1 MSILQRGTIQ
11 GRLVVMAVVP
21 VILFAL
27 LTVIWFTSARLD
39 DVEREL
45 RDTGELIAGQLAPA
59 AEYSVISGNIDDLRT
74 LLTSALELPN
84 VQRVEVYDAQGL
96 LLANVGVDQEIDS
109 EQLNVFV
116 ADIRRQRVSI
126 DSELYLLETPGEP
139 SRLDIQYLGQVRVHL
154 NKGAFLARQSDIVVD
169 TLLLACIVLLASLA
183 LAVRLARALAR
194 PMGQMSRAV
203 KALQSGELDTR
214 LPVQDSHE
222 VGQLMGNINALAQN
236 LQQAQISQ
244 QRSIAQLVS
253 AREEAEQANRAKSE
267 FLAMMSHELRT
278 PMNGVM
284 GMLQLLETTELNH
297 EQSEYVQIAGDS
309 TNHLLKVIND
319 ILDFSRIENGA
330 VELEE
335 LAFNLPDL
343 IHHTVAAFEHPAS
356 QKGLQLTTEL
366 NGPSELNQVVGDPT
380 RIRQILVNLLGNAVK
395 FTHTGSIKVKAEW
408 SEDGPDTLWLHC
420 QIRDTGIGIASDRLE
435 TMFEAFRQGDSS
447 TSRRFGGTGL
457 GLSIARTFARKMG
470 GDLYANSTEG
480 EGSCFVLSIPLATDP
495 GLQQAPSAAAPGIR
509 RSPTPLLLVEDNPV
523 NRMVIEGMLR
533 SLGHEVVTAET
544 GQAALTLLGSEASFG
559 AVLMDLQ
566 LPDTTGLNVFS
577 SYRQLALE
585 QGRMVAPC
593 IALSASATE
602 TDRTRCL
609 QAGMQAF
616 LGKPLARQSLQQAL
630 NRCLGDELV
639 DHLPD

>member
-11 GRLVVMAVVP
+11 GRLIVMAVVP

-59 AEYSVISGNIDDLRT
+59 AEYSVISGNTENLRT
-74 LLTSALELPN
+74 LLKSALELPH
-84 VQRVEVYDAQGL
+84 VQRVEVYDAQGT
-96 LLANVGVDQEIDS
+96 LLANLGVDAQVEPD
-109 EQLNVFV
+109 QLNVFM

-126 DSELYLLETPGEP
+126 DSQLYLLDMPGDP

-154 NKGAFLARQSDIVVD
+154 NKGAFLARQSDILID

-194 PMGQMSRAV
+194 PMGQMSKAV
-203 KALQSGELDTR
+203 KALQGGDLDTR

-253 AREEAEQANRAKSE
+253 AREDAEQANRAKSE

-284 GMLQLLETTELNH
+284 GMLQLLETTELNN
-297 EQSEYVQIAGDS
+297 EQTEYVQIAGDS

-335 LAFNLPDL
+335 LAFDLPDL
-343 IHHTVAAFEHPAS
+343 IRHTVAAFEHPAS

-366 NGPSELNQVVGDPT
+366 NGPSELNRVVGDPT
-380 RIRQILVNLLGNAVK
+380 RIRQILVNLLGNALK
-395 FTHTGSIKVKAEW
+395 FTQSGSIRVKADW
-408 SEDGPDTLWLHC
+408 SEDGPNAVWLHC
-420 QIRDTGIGIASDRLE
+420 QIRDTGIGIAADRLE

-457 GLSIARTFARKMG
+457 GLSIARTFARRMG
-470 GDLYANSTEG
+470 GDLYAESTEG
-480 EGSCFVLSIPLATDP
+480 EGSCFVLSIPLAMDSP
-495 GLQQAPSAAAPGIR
+495 PLPSAPPASPDIR
-509 RSPTPLLLVEDNPV
+509 RSLMPLLLVEDNPV

-533 SLGHEVVTAET
+533 SLGHDVVTADT
-544 GQAALTLLGSEASFG
+544 GQAALELLVSETGFG

-566 LPDTTGLNVFS
+566 LPDTTGLNVYS
-577 SYRQLALE
+577 RYRQHA
-585 QGRMVAPC
+585 QQHGRSVPPC
-593 IALSASATE
+593 IALSAGATE

-616 LGKPLARQSLQQAL
+616 LSKPLARQSLQQTL
-630 NRCLGDELV
+630 NRCLGDALV
-639 DHLPD
+639 DH